1 MPILDLFTEETVAG
15 NVISVGKSPPSSTTE
30 VVFVFFSCAVTHPYC
45 AHETWENQKNL
56 EPKSYQ
62 IYVNFNKKTWGKK
75 GRLHGCRRGC
85 PAQNL

>member
-1 MPILDLFTEETVAG
+1 MPILDLFTEATVAG
-15 NVISVGKSPPSSTTE
+15 NVISVGKSFPSSTTE
-30 VVFVFFSCAVTHPYC
+30 VVFGFFSCSVTHPCC
-45 AHETWENQKNL
+45 ARETWENQKNL

-62 IYVNFNKKTWGKK
+62 IYVNLTRRLGGEK